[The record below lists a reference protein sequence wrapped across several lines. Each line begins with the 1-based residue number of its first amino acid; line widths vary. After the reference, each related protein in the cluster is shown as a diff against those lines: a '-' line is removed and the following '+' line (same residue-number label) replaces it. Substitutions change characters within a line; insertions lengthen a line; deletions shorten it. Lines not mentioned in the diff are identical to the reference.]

1 MTTSASMSTVV
12 RRRDAA
18 LLARRYARAQCAGHT
33 PPTLVEDV
41 ELVVSELVAN
51 AVRHGAGTITL
62 VLALLPDGVRVAVAD
77 QGPGAP
83 TLVDAGLER
92 TDGRGLALVDRL
104 AAEWGV
110 DRLPDGGKEVWCVV
124 SAAAPD
130 VPVRAGEPVPAPA

>member
-1 MTTSASMSTVV
+1 MTSSVV
-12 RRRDAA
+12 RTLRRRPDAA
-18 LLARRYARAQCAGHT
+18 AAARRQVRDVCRSRGADVVG
-33 PPTLVEDV
+33 DV

-77 QGPGAP
+77 RGPGGP

-92 TDGRGLALVDRL
+92 TDGRGIALVDRL

-130 VPVRAGEPVPAPA
+130 VSVRAGEPVPAPG